1 MTINLYYSDDTL
13 RAQALELAAIVPDA
27 QVLRFDSALAMDELY
42 LLLTNESLM
51 VVSLLFKPFNVYSFY
66 HEFIAKRKPGLK
78 REILLQAI
86 NLKPSVS
93 QPIKVLDLTA
103 GLGRDSIL
111 MALSGFTV
119 TMLEN
124 NPYLA
129 IILNYLCLNF
139 RTQLNDIQV
148 IYTHNYDYL
157 QSITDKHDVIYF
169 DPMFADG
176 KNALAKK
183 DMQLIDLMIKTAN
196 QESHIADDTVFNLAW
211 SLCSHKL
218 VVKRDNKQQSLVA
231 KPCPTYNKAGKT
243 IRFDVY
249 QIPTQKTCG

>member
-27 QVLRFDSALAMDELY
+27 QVLPADLTVDMGELH
-42 LLLTNESLM
+42 LLLNHESLM
-51 VVSLLFKPFNVYSFY
+51 VVSQLFKPFNVSSFY

-119 TMLEN
+119 RMLEN

-139 RTQLNDIQV
+139 RAQLNDIQV

-157 QSITDKHDVIYF
+157 QRITDKYDVIYF

-211 SLCSHKL
+211 NLCSHKL

-249 QIPTQKTCG
+249 QIPTHTFFK

>member
-27 QVLRFDSALAMDELY
+27 QILPADSTVGRGELH
-42 LLLTNESLM
+42 LLLNHESLM
-51 VVSLLFKPFNVYSFY
+51 VVSQLFKPFNVSSFY
-66 HEFIAKRKPGLK
+66 HEFIAKRKPGLN

-86 NLKPSVS
+86 NLKSS
-93 QPIKVLDLTA
+93 ISEPIRVLDLTA

-111 MALSGFTV
+111 MALSGFMV

-129 IILNYLCLNF
+129 IILNYLSINF
-139 RTQLNDIQV
+139 HTQLKLTVHYISNSE
-148 IYTHNYDYL
+148 YL
-157 QSITDKHDVIYF
+157 QINSQKYHVIYF

-176 KNALAKK
+176 KNSLAKK
-183 DMQLIDLMIKTAN
+183 DMQLIDLMIKSVGNVAN
-196 QESHIADDTVFNLAW
+196 VDNESIFNLARAHC
-211 SLCSHKL
+211 LHKL
-218 VVKRDNKQQSLVA
+218 VVKRDNKQQCVIS
-231 KPCPTYNKAGKT
+231 KPDPTYAKSGKT

-249 QIPTQKTCG
+249 QSNLAKVCG